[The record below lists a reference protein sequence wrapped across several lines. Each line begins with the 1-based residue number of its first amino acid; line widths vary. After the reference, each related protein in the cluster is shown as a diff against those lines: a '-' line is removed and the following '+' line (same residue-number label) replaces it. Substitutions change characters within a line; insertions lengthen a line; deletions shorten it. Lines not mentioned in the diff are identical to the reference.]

1 MSRKRSKTGCKN
13 TLKYEERKLN
23 NLTLS
28 SFSKS
33 GVPSD
38 ARLYIAKEN
47 TNKAYVAPE
56 KFSSKVLTWLG
67 KMPLFKNT
75 EVVQKH
81 TENTR
86 IQDQKT
92 LQLFIQALTEKYG
105 ETAVN
110 DALLMSRIN
119 MNKPLTQRL
128 AEQITECVKAA
139 DEGFINLIKNKDN
152 VGIMN
157 SALVIKGGETKVTE
171 QNGDVGAEMKQ
182 HLLDIAL
189 NGLKSAIPQ
198 LEQMDGNNL
207 RENFQ
212 EMASGSG
219 TLRSLMT
226 NLRNLNK
233 IPEAKQLND
242 YAVTLTNIQVGVA
255 RFSQWGTSGGEVEK
269 WIGKASSQELTQA
282 AKKIQ
287 AITNELKNVTTEL
300 ENIKAG
306 APMPQM
312 LSGPTLGLA
321 RFAVSSIPINQQTQ
335 VKLNDGTPVP
345 VNTLTFAGKPVA
357 LASSYPKSTPAALEA
372 HMKTLLEKECS
383 CLVVLTPEEQIQASQ
398 LPAYFRGMH
407 TFGEVHTSS
416 QKVNSGN
423 QEGTIDRYNMQLS
436 WGEKQYTLPV
446 LHVKNWSDHQPLPSA
461 AQLEYLADSV
471 KNIANQNGAPGRS
484 TSDNHLPMIH
494 CLGGVGRTGT
504 MAAALVLKDNPHSN
518 LEQVRSDF
526 RNSRNNRMLEDASQF
541 VQLKAMQAQL
551 LTNTAI

>member
-75 EVVQKH
+75 EVVQNH

-92 LQLFIQALTEKYG
+92 LQVFIQALTEKYG

-198 LEQMDGNNL
+198 LEQMDGNKL
-207 RENFQ
+207 RESFQ

-321 RFAVSSIPINQQTQ
+321 RFAASSIPINQQTQ

-398 LPAYFRGMH
+398 LPAYFRGIH

-526 RNSRNNRMLEDASQF
+526 RDSRNNRMLEDASQF

>member
-92 LQLFIQALTEKYG
+92 LQVFIQALTEKYG

-171 QNGDVGAEMKQ
+171 QNGNVGAEMKQ

-198 LEQMDGNNL
+198 LEQMDGNKL

-321 RFAVSSIPINQQTQ
+321 RFAASSIPINQQTQ

-398 LPAYFRGMH
+398 LPAYFRGIH

-526 RNSRNNRMLEDASQF
+526 RDSRNNRMLEDASQF

>member
-92 LQLFIQALTEKYG
+92 LQVFIQALTEKYG
-105 ETAVN
+105 EIAVN

-198 LEQMDGNNL
+198 LEQMDGNKL

-526 RNSRNNRMLEDASQF
+526 RDSRNNRMLEDASQF

>member
-92 LQLFIQALTEKYG
+92 LQVFIQALTEKYG

-198 LEQMDGNNL
+198 LEQMDGNKL

-321 RFAVSSIPINQQTQ
+321 RFAASSIPINQQTQ

-398 LPAYFRGMH
+398 LPAYFRGIH

-504 MAAALVLKDNPHSN
+504 MVAALVLKDNPHSN

-526 RNSRNNRMLEDASQF
+526 RDSRNNRMLEDASQF

>member
-92 LQLFIQALTEKYG
+92 LQVFIQALTEKYG

-321 RFAVSSIPINQQTQ
+321 RFAASSIPINQQTQ

-398 LPAYFRGMH
+398 LPAYFRGIH

-526 RNSRNNRMLEDASQF
+526 RDSRNNRMLEDASQF

>member
-92 LQLFIQALTEKYG
+92 LQVFIHALTEKYG

-198 LEQMDGNNL
+198 LEQMDGNKL

-321 RFAVSSIPINQQTQ
+321 RFAASSIPINQQTQ

-398 LPAYFRGMH
+398 LPAYFRGIH

-526 RNSRNNRMLEDASQF
+526 RDSRNNRMLEDASQF

>member
-67 KMPLFKNT
+67 TMPLFKNT

-92 LQLFIQALTEKYG
+92 LQVFIQALTEKYG

-198 LEQMDGNNL
+198 LEQMDGNKL

-526 RNSRNNRMLEDASQF
+526 RDSRNNRMLEDASQF

>member
-92 LQLFIQALTEKYG
+92 LQVFIQALTEKYG

-198 LEQMDGNNL
+198 LEQIDGNNL

-242 YAVTLTNIQVGVA
+242 YAVTLINIQVGVA

-398 LPAYFRGMH
+398 LPAYFRGIH

-526 RNSRNNRMLEDASQF
+526 RDSRNNRMLEDASQF

>member
-92 LQLFIQALTEKYG
+92 LQVFIQALTEKYG

-198 LEQMDGNNL
+198 LEQMDGNKL

-321 RFAVSSIPINQQTQ
+321 RFAASSIPINQQTQ

-357 LASSYPKSTPAALEA
+357 LTSSYPKSTPAALEA

-398 LPAYFRGMH
+398 LPAYFRGIH

-526 RNSRNNRMLEDASQF
+526 RDSRNNRMLEDASQF

>member
-1 MSRKRSKTGCKN
+1 M
-13 TLKYEERKLN
+13 N

-86 IQDQKT
+86 IQDRKT
-92 LQLFIQALTEKYG
+92 LQVFIQALTEKYG

-128 AEQITECVKAA
+128 AEQTTECVKAA

-526 RNSRNNRMLEDASQF
+526 RDSRNNRMLEDASQF

>member
-38 ARLYIAKEN
+38 ARLYIVKEN

-92 LQLFIQALTEKYG
+92 LQVFIHALTEKYG

-189 NGLKSAIPQ
+189 NGLKNTIPQ
-198 LEQMDGNNL
+198 LEQMDGNKL

-321 RFAVSSIPINQQTQ
+321 RFAASSIPINQQTQ

-398 LPAYFRGMH
+398 LPAYFRGIH

-526 RNSRNNRMLEDASQF
+526 RDSRNNRMLEDASQF

>member
-92 LQLFIQALTEKYG
+92 LQVFIQALTEKYG

-198 LEQMDGNNL
+198 LEQMDGNKL

-398 LPAYFRGMH
+398 LPAYFRGIH

-526 RNSRNNRMLEDASQF
+526 RDSRNNRMLEDASQF

>member
-92 LQLFIQALTEKYG
+92 LQVFIQALTEKYG

-198 LEQMDGNNL
+198 LEQMDGNKL

-306 APMPQM
+306 ASMPQM

-526 RNSRNNRMLEDASQF
+526 RDSRNNRMLEDASQF

>member
-92 LQLFIQALTEKYG
+92 LQVFIQALTEKYG

-198 LEQMDGNNL
+198 LEQMDGNKL

-255 RFSQWGTSGGEVEK
+255 RFLQWGTSGGEVEK

-526 RNSRNNRMLEDASQF
+526 RDSRNNRMLEDASQF

>member
-23 NLTLS
+23 DLTLS

-92 LQLFIQALTEKYG
+92 LQVFIQALTEKYG

-198 LEQMDGNNL
+198 LEQMDGNKL

-321 RFAVSSIPINQQTQ
+321 RFAASSIPINQQTQ

-398 LPAYFRGMH
+398 LPAYFRGIH

-526 RNSRNNRMLEDASQF
+526 RDSRNNRMLEDASQF

>member
-92 LQLFIQALTEKYG
+92 LQVFIQALTEKYG

-198 LEQMDGNNL
+198 LEQMDGNKL

-526 RNSRNNRMLEDASQF
+526 RDSRNNRMLEDASQF

>member
-92 LQLFIQALTEKYG
+92 LQVFIHALTEKYG

-189 NGLKSAIPQ
+189 NGLKNAIPQ
-198 LEQMDGNNL
+198 LEQMDGNKL

-321 RFAVSSIPINQQTQ
+321 RFAASSIPINQQTQ

-383 CLVVLTPEEQIQASQ
+383 CLVVLTPEEQMQASQ
-398 LPAYFRGMH
+398 LPAYFRGIH

-423 QEGTIDRYNMQLS
+423 QEGMIDRYNMQLS

-526 RNSRNNRMLEDASQF
+526 RDSRNNRMLEDASQF